1 MEICNLIGKI
11 KLIELFLYKNIWLG
25 DQDGFDLRF
34 NKSRFISIQFH
45 GKKLNKQNMYFLKP
59 NRT

>member
-45 GKKLNKQNMYFLKP
+45 GKKLNKQN
-59 NRT
+59 TS